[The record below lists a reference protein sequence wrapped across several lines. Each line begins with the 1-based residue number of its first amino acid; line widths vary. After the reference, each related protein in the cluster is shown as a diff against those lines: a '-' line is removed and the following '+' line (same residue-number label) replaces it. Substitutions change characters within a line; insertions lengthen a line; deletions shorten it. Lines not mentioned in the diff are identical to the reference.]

1 MPKFLK
7 EGISQ
12 AEKDDADA
20 KVRKILRNA
29 ENTSLNSSFL
39 KFDYS

>member
-1 MPKFLK
+1 MVRYLK

-20 KVRKILRNA
+20 KVRKTVEEILDDIKDRDDNA
-29 ENTSLNSSFL
+29 L
-39 KFDYS
+39 KE